1 LSFTASEAEKAD
13 KADKAGDFN
22 KINNTNDFNDI
33 NDINYAIVIDEA
45 RCTNCAL
52 CVAFCPVEV
61 FKERPGG
68 PTPHVAFP
76 ELCWGCETCVGQ
88 CAENALRVTPRC
100 GTDPLVSRTKADSLP
115 REQQE
120 LYRNWAS
127 TLKEILGLRWE
138 PVAVTLIPAGDP
150 LPDVT
155 IPTERLRYCQS
166 LMAARRG
173 RSILMPANRHACPDG
188 TAILGLTDL
197 PPKLASGELYRLF
210 HKLDSVEAARRMVEE
225 RPHLK
230 PRSIDATVVTPLAN
244 AAIKPQVIVV
254 FAQPEQ
260 VMWLCMSASYY
271 TGHRFDFH
279 ASGYNAQCVETTL
292 IPYTTNKPNISFGCY
307 GCRASSDVSDD
318 IMFMGLPLE
327 LMPTVIEGLKEL
339 NKKAIPQ
346 SRSKIYL
353 PPLM

>member
-1 LSFTASEAEKAD
+1 MSEV
-13 KADKAGDFN
+13 
-22 KINNTNDFNDI
+22 
-33 NDINYAIVIDEA
+33 NYSVSIEGQ

-61 FKERPGG
+61 FEDHPEGV
-68 PTPHVAFP
+68 TPRVAHP

-88 CAENALRVTPRC
+88 CPESAVRVIPE
-100 GTDPLVSRTKADSLP
+100 GGVDPFVSRARRESLP
-115 REQQE
+115 VKQRE
-120 LYRNWAS
+120 LYRVWTE
-127 TLKEILGLRWE
+127 TLKRILGLRWE

-150 LPDVT
+150 LPDV
-155 IPTERLRYCQS
+155 PVPQERLRYCQS

-173 RSILMPANRHACPDG
+173 RSIMLPANRHACPDG
-188 TAILGLTDL
+188 TAILGLTEL

-210 HKLDSVEAARRMVEE
+210 HKLDSVEAAKHMVSE

-230 PRSIDATVVTPLAN
+230 SRSIDATIVTPLAESVVE
-244 AAIKPQVIVV
+244 PQVIVV

-260 VMWLCMSASYY
+260 VMWLCMSAAYY

-292 IPYTTNKPNISFGCY
+292 IPYVSGEPNISFGCY

-318 IMFMGLPLE
+318 IMFMGIPVQ
-327 LMPTVIEGLKEL
+327 LMPTVINGLNEL
-339 NKKAIPQ
+339 GKKAIVQ
-346 SRSKIYL
+346 SRRKIYL
-353 PPLM
+353 PPLV